1 MSMLELDRKCQSR
14 MKKSLLIIL
23 IPLITALST
32 FLLYGCIDDLIQSVE
47 EVQELK
53 LSSYPSAFKED
64 TLIVIGKEAS
74 EIEKESASFIEENLK
89 ESIQTELTIKN
100 DEEILESDKNSN
112 LILIDIPF
120 SNGLLQELYAMT
132 DTGIEKVT
140 SEYPGKNKGILQ
152 ILENPWNSEKALLV
166 VAGSDEWGIMATLE
180 ILDRLEGLDES
191 IVISEFRTPAESA
204 FFDKYIFIE
213 HNIHTHI
220 EIIEGIYPGPVV
232 DSPTYSFDE
241 TSGTLRNYLSFDI
254 NDSLVLVYGRGSS
267 ISGAG
272 GGMENMLHG
281 VYQLPY
287 ESGNVTILSIDVNGA
302 VYLEYRNNLIILEK
316 GQKWEDTVSKT
327 DVTSSGTAELT
338 TGDSIKNYGFLEKS
352 KINMN

>member
-1 MSMLELDRKCQSR
+1 

-140 SEYPGKNKGILQ
+140 SEYPGKNSKSGI
-152 ILENPWNSEKALLV
+152 P
-166 VAGSDEWGIMATLE
+166 
-180 ILDRLEGLDES
+180 S
-191 IVISEFRTPAESA
+191 IIRT
-204 FFDKYIFIE
+204 IF
-213 HNIHTHI
+213 
-220 EIIEGIYPGPVV
+220 P
-232 DSPTYSFDE
+232 
-241 TSGTLRNYLSFDI
+241 
-254 NDSLVLVYGRGSS
+254 
-267 ISGAG
+267 
-272 GGMENMLHG
+272 
-281 VYQLPY
+281 
-287 ESGNVTILSIDVNGA
+287 SGNVSSPMTAMNVNNITIRRSVGYLFPSRMSFKNPCSISRPP
-302 VYLEYRNNLIILEK
+302 LEVLPC
-316 GQKWEDTVSKT
+316 
-327 DVTSSGTAELT
+327 
-338 TGDSIKNYGFLEKS
+338 
-352 KINMN
+352 